1 MNFKKEVV
9 LRTIA
14 DETML
19 IPVGGDTKNCNGIF
33 TLTDS
38 GVTAFK
44 AIQSGAER
52 EDIVNAILDEFDI
65 DRSTAEKDVDEFLTK
80 LQKFGII

>member
-1 MNFKKEVV
+1 MKFKKEVIM
-9 LRTIA
+9 RTIA

-19 IPVGGDTKNCNGIF
+19 IPVGEDTKNCNGIF

-52 EDIVNAILDEFDI
+52 EEIIDAILNEFEI
-65 DRSTAEKDVDEFLTK
+65 DRSTAEKDVDEFLKK
-80 LQKFGII
+80 LQSFGII